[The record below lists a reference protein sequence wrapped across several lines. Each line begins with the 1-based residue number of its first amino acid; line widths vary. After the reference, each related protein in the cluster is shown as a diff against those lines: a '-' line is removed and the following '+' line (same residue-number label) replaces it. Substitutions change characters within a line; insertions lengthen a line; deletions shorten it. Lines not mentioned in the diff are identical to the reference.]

1 MSILIQEL
9 LQDSEL
15 RPIADKVISGE
26 RLSFEEGVQLM
37 TTQDMTTL
45 GYLADIVRQRKNGDE
60 AFFYINLNINPT
72 NICVGRCQICAF
84 RHNEEDEKAYMLDP
98 GQMEEMVRK
107 ALPLGLN
114 EVHVVSALNP
124 QLGLSYYEDLCQRI
138 KRISPSLCIHALTAV
153 EIDFLGKLEKLPVE
167 TVLSRLKA
175 AGLDN
180 MPGGGAEVFAPRV
193 RQLICKGKINAE
205 RWLEIHG
212 IAHQLGITTN
222 ATLLYGH
229 IETPEERVDHLL
241 RLREQQDKSGGFS
254 CFVPLAFHPEN
265 TALEN
270 PHLSDGNDNLR
281 LIATARLL
289 LDNIP
294 HIKAIWTY
302 LGAKMA
308 QTALM
313 FGADDLHGTNVNEKI
328 VHDAGSRQADKMGQ
342 DELVRLITEAGRVPV
357 LTNSSYQE
365 KTILASPEVTS

>member
-1 MSILIQEL
+1 MTAFIHEL

-15 RPIADKVISGE
+15 CPIAEKVFSGQ
-26 RLSFEEGVQLM
+26 RLNNKDGLVLM

-45 GYLADIVRQRKNGDE
+45 GYLADQVRQEKVGDE
-60 AFFYINLNINPT
+60 ACFYINLNINPT
-72 NICVGRCQICAF
+72 NICAGRCQICAF
-84 RHNEEDEKAYMLDP
+84 RRDEEDSDAYVMNPD
-98 GQMEEMVRK
+98 QMEEKIRQ

-114 EVHVVSALNP
+114 EIHVVSALNP
-124 QLGLSYYEDLCQRI
+124 ELNLRYYEELCRRI
-138 KRISPSLCIHALTAV
+138 KTISPELCIHGFTAV
-153 EIDFLGKLEKLPVE
+153 EVDFLGRLERLPVDI
-167 TVLSRLKA
+167 VLTRLKE

-180 MPGGGAEVFAPRV
+180 MPGGGAEVFAPRI
-193 RQLICKGKINAE
+193 RQLICQGKISAE

-212 IAHQLGITTN
+212 IAHQLGLTTN

-241 RLREQQDKSGGFS
+241 RLREQQDKTGGFS

-265 TALEN
+265 TAIEN
-270 PHLSDGNDNLR
+270 PHLADGNDNLR
-281 LIATARLL
+281 VIAAARLL
-289 LDNIP
+289 LDNFT

-328 VHDAGSRQADKMGQ
+328 VHDAGSCQGNQIGQ
-342 DELVRLITEAGRVPV
+342 DELVRLIRDAGRVPV
-357 LTNSSYQE
+357 LTDSRYHFKKILSSGE
-365 KTILASPEVTS
+365 GLS